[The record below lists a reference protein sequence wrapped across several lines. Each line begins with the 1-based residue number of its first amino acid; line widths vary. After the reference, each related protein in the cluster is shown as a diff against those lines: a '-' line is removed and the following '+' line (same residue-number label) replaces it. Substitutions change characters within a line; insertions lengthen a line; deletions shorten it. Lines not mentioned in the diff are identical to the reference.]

1 MRLLLDTH
9 VFLWVVAGSPRLK
22 PAARRLIESAD
33 ETWVSA
39 ASLWEIAI
47 KVRLGK
53 LRADP
58 LELAGAIEASG
69 FTELPVRAMHA
80 AGVATLAP
88 HHNDP
93 FDRLLIAQAIAEPLR
108 LLTADAALS
117 AYTDLVLPI

>member
-58 LELAGAIEASG
+58 LELA
-69 FTELPVRAMHA
+69 
-80 AGVATLAP
+80 
-88 HHNDP
+88 
-93 FDRLLIAQAIAEPLR
+93 
-108 LLTADAALS
+108 
-117 AYTDLVLPI
+117 

>member
-47 KVRLGK
+47 KVRLGR

-58 LELAGAIEASG
+58 LELAAAIEASG
-69 FTELPVRAMHA
+69 YTELPVRAMHA
-80 AGVATLAP
+80 AGGAPLAP
-88 HHNDP
+88 HHHDP